1 MSEFTIYPAI
11 DLRDGRVVRLKQG
24 DPKAQTIYSDDP
36 GRIAGEWLNAGANWL
51 HIVNLD
57 GALGL
62 SVEKNLTSLREIQ
75 KTCDNRLQIQFG
87 GGLRDLK
94 AIEKVLIAG
103 VSRAVIGT
111 AAITDPVFT
120 RRILQ
125 KFGADSIAFAL
136 DARHGKLM
144 THGWQRSSSQ
154 ALTDFALFLADIGAK
169 YVVYTDVGR
178 DGMGSGIDW
187 QTAKEITMDTKLSVI
202 ASGGVASLSD
212 VQLVKSAGLHGLIIG
227 RALYDNQLSLTEV
240 LAC

>member
-1 MSEFTIYPAI
+1 LNKFTIYPAI
-11 DLRDGRVVRLKQG
+11 DLREGRVVRLKQG

-36 GRIAGEWLNAGANWL
+36 AQIAGRWLNAGASWL

-62 SVEKNLTSLREIQ
+62 SADQNLAALREIQ
-75 KTCDNRLQIQFG
+75 KTCGDGMQLQFG
-87 GGLRDLK
+87 GGLRDLE
-94 AIEKVLIAG
+94 AIEKALKAG
-103 VSRAVIGT
+103 VSRVVIGT
-111 AAITDPVFT
+111 AAITDRVFT

-125 KFGADSIAFAL
+125 EFGADSIAFAL

-144 THGWQRSSSQ
+144 THGWQHSSGLGL
-154 ALTDFALFLADIGAK
+154 ADFALFLADIEAK

-178 DGMGSGIDW
+178 DGMGNGIDW
-187 QTAKEITMDTKLSVI
+187 HTAKEIAMDTKMSVI

-212 VQLVKSAGLHGLIIG
+212 VQLVKSAGLHGVIIG
-227 RALYDNQLSLTEV
+227 RALYDNQLSLAEV